1 MYKIDTQFKELIII
15 GNGFDLNLGLKT
27 SYRDFIESD
36 KFSSIPPTSNLFPSF
51 LRGASSDSN
60 WIDIENV
67 LKQVSQSYTNP
78 EEDFYQLCENL
89 KEYISSLPYDMLNR
103 DSHAYKF
110 ISSLMGREFLI
121 LDFNYTNTTKLLLS
135 EIGFPDDMIAKTLIK
150 VHGSIEEGNIIFG
163 VEDDADI
170 NPSHVYFKKSYS
182 RTFKGINLFNEASK
196 IETVKI
202 FGHSLGDTD
211 FMYFHKFFQAIS
223 NEAYDGLSK
232 NIHLYHYGR
241 ESYKNL
247 HIQLQKLTGNNLFTL
262 KQNNQFYSIDTSL

>member
-27 SYRDFIESD
+27 SYGDFIQSENFLSLW
-36 KFSSIPPTSNLFPSF
+36 STSNLFPSY
-51 LRGASSDSN
+51 LRGANSDDN

-67 LKQVSQSYTNP
+67 LKKVSQQYTNP
-78 EEDFYQLCENL
+78 EEDFYQLCEKL
-89 KEYISSLPYDMLNR
+89 KEYISSISYDKLNR
-103 DSHAYKF
+103 DSHAFKF
-110 ISSLMGREFLI
+110 ISSLMGLDFLI
-121 LDFNYTNTTKLLLS
+121 LDFNYTNTTKLLLT
-135 EIGFPDDMIAKTLIK
+135 EIGFPPDMISKTLIK

-163 VEDDADI
+163 VEDDAEI

-182 RTFKGINLFNEASK
+182 RTFKGINLFNEAAK
-196 IETVKI
+196 IETIKI

-211 FMYFHKFFQAIS
+211 FMYFHKLFQTIS

-232 NIHLYHYGR
+232 TIHLYHYGR

-247 HIQLQKLTGNNLFTL
+247 HIQLQKLTVNNLFSL
-262 KQNNQFYSIDTSL
+262 KQNNQFNSIDTSI